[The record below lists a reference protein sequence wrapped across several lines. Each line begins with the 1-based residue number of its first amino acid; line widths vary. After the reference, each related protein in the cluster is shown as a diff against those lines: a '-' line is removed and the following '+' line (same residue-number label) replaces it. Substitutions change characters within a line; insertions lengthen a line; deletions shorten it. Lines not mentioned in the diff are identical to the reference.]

1 MGLFSLF
8 KEKVIQKSESEIVES
23 TVPEKEK
30 KYYKPDS
37 YYTMASYP
45 GTEFESKVITFE
57 ERKKTAIPSKRGLYP
72 AEILLLE
79 YCTYGNY
86 PGPKNGYPGLWWFE
100 YGIRDVGAALR
111 SLESRGF
118 IALGS
123 PFESLSG
130 LTLAELKEILSSK
143 GYETKGKK
151 ADLIAAISERIT
163 EADLIGMGLQQKYHL
178 TELGEEEL
186 NENAYVP
193 YMNKTPLK
201 TTEDARFGKTFN
213 VWSVN
218 KLLGKGDKSNWQQ
231 IVSGLETD
239 LQKGIKIKHNADMQ
253 QLKKIDPKGYEE
265 LKAQDDQIEKV
276 NNRRKKYDEDSNIES
291 YIAFWEKLWANGGL
305 LFESNSWYFEL
316 PDLYIKVKRYDDA
329 LTYVKNLK
337 QSKPAYS
344 EKCDKYIE
352 KIEKHKNK

>member
-1 MGLFSLF
+1 MGLFNIF
-8 KEKVIQKSESEIVES
+8 KEKEIQKSGSAIVES
-23 TVPEKEK
+23 TVPEEEK

-45 GTEFESKVITFE
+45 GTEFESKVITFD

-79 YCTYGNY
+79 HCTYGNY

-123 PFESLSG
+123 PCESLSG
-130 LTLAELKEILSSK
+130 LTLAELKQILTSK
-143 GYETKGKK
+143 GYEAKGKK
-151 ADLIAAISERIT
+151 TDLIASISEKVT
-163 EADLIGMGLQQKYHL
+163 DADLIGMGLQQKYHL

-186 NENAYVP
+186 KENAYVP

-201 TTEDARFGKTFN
+201 TSEDYRFGKTFN

-231 IVSGLETD
+231 IVNSLELD
-239 LQKGIKIKHNADMQ
+239 LQKEYKAKHNAEMQ
-253 QLKKIDPKGYEE
+253 KIKKIDPKGYEK

-276 NNRRKKYDEDSNIES
+276 NNRKKKFEEDSDIES
-291 YIAFWEKLWANGGL
+291 YITFWEKLWAAGGL
-305 LFESNSWYFEL
+305 LFGSNSWYFEL

-329 LTYVKNLK
+329 LAFVQNLK
-337 QSKPAYS
+337 KTNPSYT

-352 KIEKHKNK
+352 KINKHINK